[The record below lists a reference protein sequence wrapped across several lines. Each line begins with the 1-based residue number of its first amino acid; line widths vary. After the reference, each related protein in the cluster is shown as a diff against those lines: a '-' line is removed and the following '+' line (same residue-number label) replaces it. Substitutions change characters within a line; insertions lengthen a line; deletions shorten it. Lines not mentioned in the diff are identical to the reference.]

1 MTKTEISYIEEAPEF
16 DFGANLHS
24 TAVLR
29 YEIHEGAL
37 LRDVIRRDGSLSRS
51 TIIRGGKGEKV
62 PGNGSEFDRAW
73 LRANAKPDIANSRE
87 KVTIAD
93 LFCGCGGMSLG
104 IEEACRGLEKTCDVA
119 FACEIEPSYF
129 DVYRSNLNP
138 RIACGDPIEKIFDSP
153 LGSKLSTSE
162 RRWAKKIGPVVLAAG
177 GPPCQGHSDL
187 NNYTRRNDPR
197 NSLYLRMARFAEV
210 VSPEHVIIENVL
222 GVRHDKSGVFNLT
235 VKALTDMGY
244 AVDTPI
250 IKSEEIGV
258 AQRRHRAFIVAS
270 KSVDLY
276 PGYFDEAIKSY
287 QQEPRSVA
295 WACSDLLRLKN
306 PSRLDETSN
315 LTAESKKRVDW
326 MFENDAY
333 DLPDRFRPS
342 CHRDKQHTYKSVYG
356 RLFWDQ
362 PAWTL
367 TTGFLVMGQGRYI
380 HPLERRVITPH
391 EGARLQF
398 FPDFFD
404 FGIRPRGEYAKMIG
418 NAVPPKLAYVIAT
431 ELLR

>member
-1 MTKTEISYIEEAPEF
+1 MSKTENSTEEDAPEF
-16 DFGANLHS
+16 DFEASMLS
-24 TAVLR
+24 TAVLS
-29 YEIHEGAL
+29 YEADAAFLARE
-37 LRDVIRRDGSLSRS
+37 VTRRDGSLRRS
-51 TIIRGGKGEKV
+51 KIILNGKGH
-62 PGNGSEFDRAW
+62 PSYDNSSDFDLAW
-73 LRANAKPDIANSRE
+73 LRAKSKLVTPNISD

-104 IEEACRGLEKTCDVA
+104 IEEACRGLEMACDVA
-119 FACEIEPSYF
+119 FACEIEPSYL
-129 DVYRSNLNP
+129 DVYSTNLKP
-138 RIACGDPIEKIFDSP
+138 RIACGDPIETIFDSP
-153 LGSKLSTSE
+153 VGSKLSTTE
-162 RRWAKKIGPVVLAAG
+162 RLWQKKIGPVVLAAG

-222 GVRHDKSGVFNLT
+222 GVRHDEGGVFDLT
-235 VKALTDMGY
+235 VKALKGMGY
-244 AVDTPI
+244 AVDTPV

-270 KSVDLY
+270 KSVDLHL
-276 PGYFDEAIKSY
+276 GYFDQIIRSY
-287 QQEPRSVA
+287 REGQRTVA
-295 WACSDLLRLKN
+295 WACEDLLNLKDR
-306 PSRLDETSN
+306 SRLDEPTI
-315 LTAESKKRVDW
+315 LTKESKKRVDW
-326 MFENDAY
+326 MFANDEY

-342 CHRDKQHTYKSVYG
+342 CHRDKPHTYKSVYG
-356 RLFWDQ
+356 RLYWDQ
-362 PAWTL
+362 PAWTI
-367 TTGFLVMGQGRYI
+367 TTGFLVMGQGRYL
-380 HPLERRVITPH
+380 HPLEPRVITPH

-418 NAVPPKLAYVIAT
+418 NAVPPRLAYIIAT